1 MIQTEKIKIYDAIKN
16 RIEQREIP
24 ANLKAKK
31 YREAT
36 IVLEEAVTKINEII
50 RKWQKNTM
58 KQ

>member
-50 RKWQKNTM
+50 RK
-58 KQ
+58 